1 MLRCV
6 GVVLCVKLT
15 ERETGW
21 TFQSFIIQSYT
32 FLKAATRNF
41 MPPIPYAYVLVLS
54 VSVLGVHVQYVYRI
68 ACGNYQV
75 IFLLSLCT
83 TICLSVFLSCFL
95 LVLGVHVHLL
105 GVKCT
110 KPFSSFII

>member
-1 MLRCV
+1 MLCYV
-6 GVVLCVKLT
+6 GVVLCVKST

-54 VSVLGVHVQYVYRI
+54 VCVLEVHVQYVYRI
-68 ACGNYQV
+68 ACGN
-75 IFLLSLCT
+75 IKLF
-83 TICLSVFLSCFL
+83 SCFL
-95 LVLGVHVHLL
+95 SVLLSV
-105 GVKCT
+105 
-110 KPFSSFII
+110 